1 MNSKRKYDD
10 VHENTAIQIGESAG
24 IFEIDFHTGLVS
36 ILEEDEMKLRGL
48 VEESLEEDPKLGP
61 FNTEM
66 EVLAVVSDVYH
77 RIQAGKEIYS
87 TKSP

>member
-10 VHENTAIQIGESAG
+10 VQEDFAIRVGETVD
-24 IFEIDFHTGLVS
+24 IFEIDFYTGLVS

-48 VEESLEEDPKLGP
+48 VEKSLEEDPELGP

-66 EVLAVVSDVYH
+66 EVLVVVSDVYR
-77 RIQAGKEIYS
+77 RIRAGEEIYS